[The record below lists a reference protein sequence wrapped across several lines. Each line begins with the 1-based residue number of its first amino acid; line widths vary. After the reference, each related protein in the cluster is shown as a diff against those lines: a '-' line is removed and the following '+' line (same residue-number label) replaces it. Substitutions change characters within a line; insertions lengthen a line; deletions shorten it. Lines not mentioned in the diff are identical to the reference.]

1 MWLRLGERCQRA
13 SGLTIVV
20 RRPPDGRRM
29 GRRPL
34 VGRGRPRRTHG
45 VIGIVVAVAL
55 RIADC
60 VGTPLGVDAKEEVY
74 VTAQ

>member
-1 MWLRLGERCQRA
+1 MWLRLGERCERG

-20 RRPPDGRRM
+20 RCRPDGRRM
-29 GRRPL
+29 GRRQL
-34 VGRGRPRRTHG
+34 VGRGRSRRNHG
-45 VIGIVVAVAL
+45 VTGLVVAVTL
-55 RIADC
+55 RIADG